1 MDPNEKVA
9 IVSNDLIVPYFIQ
22 LGGDHARSSICC
34 GHPMH
39 HLKNIILDNFTFKPR
54 GEVEEDLTYRQII
67 PYQVIVQNQR
77 NTLVDSDSIAF
88 VFQRTKKQG
97 ETRLHGKWSIGIGGH
112 VNINDFIFIS
122 RDFILNASM
131 NRELNEETP
140 AIVNR
145 RELVAIIKSDANP
158 VDSVHLCLLYR
169 TVIEWRSLQV
179 KERDAICNER
189 WVNSVSSLKEGG
201 IYDQLETWSQISC
214 HLVLIP

>member
-1 MDPNEKVA
+1 MDPNEDVA
-9 IVSNDLIVPYFIQ
+9 IVSNDLIAPYFIPF
-22 LGGDHARSSICC
+22 GREYAKSSICC
-34 GHPMH
+34 GPLMH
-39 HLKNIILDNFTFKPR
+39 HLKNVILDNFVFKPR

-77 NTLVDSDSIAF
+77 NILVDSDSIVF

-112 VNINDFIFIS
+112 VNVNDFIFIS
-122 RDFILNASM
+122 RDFILNTSM

-169 TVIEWRSLQV
+169 TIIEWGSLRV
-179 KERDAICNER
+179 KERDAICNEC

-201 IYDQLETWSQISC
+201 IYNQLETWSQISS